1 MEKEDKIINQ
11 YRSLKPIKKM
21 CEELKVVQSNVITGK
36 ITKEAKVNLAS
47 MIIDEICSFIE
58 DYYKEDL
65 KNEKRKDSLDK
76 WKNKKRKCYD

>member
-1 MEKEDKIINQ
+1 MDKEMEKEDKIINQ
-11 YRSLKPIKKM
+11 YRNLKPIKKM

-58 DYYKEDL
+58 DYYKEDI

-76 WKNKKRKCYD
+76 

>member
-58 DYYKEDL
+58 DYYKEDIR
-65 KNEKRKDSLDK
+65 NEKRKDSLDK
-76 WKNKKRKCYD
+76 WKNKKRRCHD